1 MFKKFW
7 DIFKND
13 WQHYPKKSRVL
24 REIFQMRKKTEKEFE
39 KTEEKRYNKN
49 TIIFTQKTEG
59 ENSYEH
65 NNNREGY

>member
-1 MFKKFW
+1 
-7 DIFKND
+7 
-13 WQHYPKKSRVL
+13 
-24 REIFQMRKKTEKEFE
+24 MRKKTEKVFE

-59 ENSYEH
+59 ENRYEH

>member
-1 MFKKFW
+1 
-7 DIFKND
+7 
-13 WQHYPKKSRVL
+13 
-24 REIFQMRKKTEKEFE
+24 MRKKTEKVFE

-49 TIIFTQKTEG
+49 TIIFTPKTEG